1 MATKIITNKE
11 INAMEEETCA
21 ENLGTTTNGKIAQ
34 IIPEIRTMMKIIAMK
49 EMTIAGTSVN
59 LNIENLT

>member
-1 MATKIITNKE
+1 
-11 INAMEEETCA
+11 MEEETCA